1 MFLRKFFCR
10 PKCQIQR
17 PTSNIL
23 KINIRNCLYQKNWKI
38 YKDPLATNFSSQL
51 LIEKKKKFI
60 TYSLSV
66 KKFHFSKHFFEI
78 FHPYIPFFH
87 PFLSIRISLNCLLKY
102 ETMKHTWNTTFF
114 YSETKKNDIFNDDL
128 APNLIVTLKLNLAL
142 KSMKR
147 Y

>member
-1 MFLRKFFCR
+1 MEQTIMFLWKIFCR

-51 LIEKKKKFI
+51 LIEKNKKKFI
-60 TYSLSV
+60 TYSSLSV

-78 FHPYIPFFH
+78 FHPYIPFFQ
-87 PFLSIRISLNCLLKY
+87 PFLSIKISLKLLIKN
-102 ETMKHTWNTTFF
+102 MKLWNTREIQPFSTPKQ
-114 YSETKKNDIFNDDL
+114 KKWHF
-128 APNLIVTLKLNLAL
+128 
-142 KSMKR
+142 
-147 Y
+147 

>member
-1 MFLRKFFCR
+1 MQGPNARSNDLQATFWKL
-10 PKCQIQR
+10 
-17 PTSNIL
+17 NIL
-23 KINIRNCLYQKNWKI
+23 NCLCQKNWKM

-51 LIEKKKKFI
+51 LIEKNKKKFII

-66 KKFHFSKHFFEI
+66 KKFHFSKHFFEL
-78 FHPYIPFFH
+78 FRSYIPFFH
-87 PFLSIRISLNCLLKY
+87 PFLSIKISLNCLLKIWNY
-102 ETMKHTWNTTFF
+102 ETHVKYNLFLLRT
-114 YSETKKNDIFNDDL
+114 EKNDIFNDDL